1 MIFTYLL
8 KISEFSLFSQNKLL
22 SESKVENEFSKF
34 GLWLT
39 SITVQYHKKYIYI
52 QYQNWFYRK
61 EKRACLCGEDA
72 LNSFK
77 VFTVAAGKLPCMRET

>member
-1 MIFTYLL
+1 MIFMYLL

-22 SESKVENEFSKF
+22 SKSKAENEFSKF

-39 SITVQYHKKYIYI
+39 SITVQYRKKIYI
-52 QYQNWFYRK
+52 FSIRIAFT
-61 EKRACLCGEDA
+61 EKRDCLCREDA

-77 VFTVAAGKLPCMRET
+77 VLRVAARRLPCIRET